1 MKGLIYKDACILR
14 TYFRAYSL
22 TALIFS
28 ALAILGENVFF
39 LAYIFIVTTTVPLS
53 VMTEDNNSG
62 WNVYAATMPYSRA
75 QLVAV
80 KYIDGLIMLGFML
93 VFAVISL
100 VGIMLRA
107 GSFSAGDF
115 FNVLGLGVSA
125 ALFNIAAMLPCAYKF
140 GAEKGRV
147 IFLFIIGIEF
157 ATLALL
163 AYSGFVSSD
172 TSVSSIPA
180 VVLLLAAVAL
190 YVLSWR
196 ISTAIYAKQEF

>member
-28 ALAILGENVFF
+28 AMAVFCDSAFF

-125 ALFNIAAMLPCAYKF
+125 ALFNLSALLPCAYKF

-190 YVLSWR
+190 YVLSWS

>member
-14 TYFRAYSL
+14 TYIRAYFWV
-22 TALIFS
+22 ALVFS

-39 LAYIFIVTTTVPLS
+39 LAYIFIMVTTIPLS

-62 WNVYAATMPYSRA
+62 WNVYATTMPYSRA

-93 VFAVISL
+93 IFAGVSQT
-100 VGIMLRA
+100 GMMLKA
-107 GSFSAGDF
+107 GDFSAG
-115 FNVLGLGVSA
+115 GLFS
-125 ALFNIAAMLPCAYKF
+125 

-147 IFLFIIGIEF
+147 IFLFIIGAEF
-157 ATLALL
+157 AALALL
-163 AYSGFVSSD
+163 AYLGFVFSD
-172 TSVSSIPA
+172 TGISSIPA
-180 VVLLLAAVAL
+180 VVVLLAAAAL

-196 ISTAIYAKQEF
+196 ISTAIFSKQEF

>member
-28 ALAILGENVFF
+28 AMAVFCDSAFF
-39 LAYIFIVTTTVPLS
+39 LAYIFIVATTVPLS

-75 QLVAV
+75 QLVAA
-80 KYIDGLIMLGFML
+80 KYVDGLMMLGFML
-93 VFAVISL
+93 IFAVISL

-125 ALFNIAAMLPCAYKF
+125 ALFNIAALLPCAYKF

-180 VVLLLAAVAL
+180 VVLLLAAAVL

>member
-28 ALAILGENVFF
+28 AMAVFCDSAFF
-39 LAYIFIVTTTVPLS
+39 LAYIFIVATTVPLS
-53 VMTEDNNSG
+53 IMTADNTSG
-62 WNVYAATMPYSRA
+62 WNVYTVAMPFSRA

-125 ALFNIAAMLPCAYKF
+125 TLFNIAAMLPCAYKF

>member
-39 LAYIFIVTTTVPLS
+39 LAYIFIMVTTVPLS

-75 QLVAV
+75 QLVAA
-80 KYIDGLIMLGFML
+80 KYVDGLMMLGFML
-93 VFAVISL
+93 IFAGISQA
-100 VGIMLRA
+100 GMMLKA
-107 GSFSAGDF
+107 GDFSAGCLLSTLA
-115 FNVLGLGVSA
+115 VGVSA
-125 ALFNIAAMLPCAYKF
+125 ALFNLSALLPCAYKF

-190 YVLSWR
+190 YVLSWS

>member
-14 TYFRAYSL
+14 TYIRAYFWV
-22 TALIFS
+22 ALVFS

-39 LAYIFIVTTTVPLS
+39 LAYIFIMVTTIPLS

-62 WNVYAATMPYSRA
+62 WNVYATTMPYSRA

-93 VFAVISL
+93 IFAGVSQT
-100 VGIMLRA
+100 GMMLKA
-107 GSFSAGDF
+107 GDFSAGGLF
-115 FNVLGLGVSA
+115 STLALGVSA
-125 ALFNIAAMLPCAYKF
+125 ALFNLSALLPCSYKF

-147 IFLFIIGIEF
+147 IFLFIIGAEF
-157 ATLALL
+157 AALALL
-163 AYSGFVSSD
+163 AYLGFVFSD
-172 TSVSSIPA
+172 TGISSIPA
-180 VVLLLAAVAL
+180 VVVLLAAAAL

-196 ISTAIYAKQEF
+196 ISTAIFSKQEF